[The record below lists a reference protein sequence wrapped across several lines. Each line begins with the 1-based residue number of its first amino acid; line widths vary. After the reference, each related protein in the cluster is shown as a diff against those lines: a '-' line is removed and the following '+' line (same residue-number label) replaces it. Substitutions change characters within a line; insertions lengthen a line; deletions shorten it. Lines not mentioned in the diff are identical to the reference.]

1 MVPHVTFK
9 SKNIDP
15 GTMMTTT
22 MCRTTT
28 LTATTTTTLMTL
40 TSDLD
45 DPGMDA
51 TPIMRG
57 DRGSEDEGF
66 TNEDILVYEGFE
78 IQAELLSTI
87 IHNIHLF
94 IPIIRALFVVV
105 RHTARLEVI

>member
-28 LTATTTTTLMTL
+28 LTAMTTTTLTTL

-45 DPGMDA
+45 NPGMDA

-57 DRGSEDEGF
+57 GRGSEDEGF
-66 TNEDILVYEGFE
+66 TNEDIMVYEGFE
-78 IQAELLSTI
+78 L
-87 IHNIHLF
+87 
-94 IPIIRALFVVV
+94 RAANPCAL
-105 RHTARLEVI
+105 

>member
-22 MCRTTT
+22 MCRTTMCRTTT
-28 LTATTTTTLMTL
+28 LTAMTTTTLTTL

-78 IQAELLSTI
+78 L
-87 IHNIHLF
+87 
-94 IPIIRALFVVV
+94 RAANPCAL
-105 RHTARLEVI
+105 